1 MAFMME
7 NSSACPNALE
17 TPPTYAFFAG
27 IAQYGCYVVVPTLF
41 QNFCIL
47 LAHFEEETGSMYLLT
62 TTGSIS
68 PALKGCMAECE
79 IQYHVIQIENPVS
92 LSVSVD

>member
-1 MAFMME
+1 MPKHIRDPANLCLLRGHCAIWLLCRGSNTFSE
-7 NSSACPNALE
+7 FL
-17 TPPTYAFFAG
+17 
-27 IAQYGCYVVVPTLF
+27 Q
-41 QNFCIL
+41 

-62 TTGSIS
+62 TTASIS